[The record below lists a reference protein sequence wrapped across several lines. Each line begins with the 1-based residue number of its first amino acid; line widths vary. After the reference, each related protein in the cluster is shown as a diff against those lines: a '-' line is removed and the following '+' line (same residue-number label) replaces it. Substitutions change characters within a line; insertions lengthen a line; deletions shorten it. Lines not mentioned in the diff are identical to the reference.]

1 MAANLIVVLAA
12 SGLVASAAPVSNNT
26 RSAAAMPVAKAAL
39 VTPAKASALGCTS
52 LTAGK
57 KLNGKTIACEKVQAG
72 PNTPPVYGFSATNLL
87 VNAAITAGTTAAVI
101 AVVPPA
107 SSR

>member
-26 RSAAAMPVAKAAL
+26 RSAAALPVAHAAL
-39 VTPAKASALGCTS
+39 ITPAKASALGCTS
-52 LTAGK
+52 LNSGK
-57 KLNGKTIACEKVQAG
+57 KLVKKMVACEKVQAG
-72 PNTPPVYGFSATNLL
+72 SNGVPTPGFNPTNLL
-87 VNAAITAGTTAAVI
+87 INAGVTAGVTAGVI

>member
-52 LTAGK
+52 LTASK
-57 KLNGKTIACEKVQAG
+57 KLSGKAIACEKAQAG
-72 PNTPPVYGFSATNLL
+72 VTPPPPLFNPTSLL
-87 VNAAITAGTTAAVI
+87 ITTAVTAGTTAAVI
-101 AVVPPA
+101 SVVPPA